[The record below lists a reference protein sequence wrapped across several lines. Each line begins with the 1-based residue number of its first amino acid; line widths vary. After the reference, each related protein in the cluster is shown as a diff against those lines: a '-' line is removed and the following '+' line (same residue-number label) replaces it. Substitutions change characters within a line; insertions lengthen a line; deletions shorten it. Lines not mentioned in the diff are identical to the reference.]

1 MNIIEISNQLKD
13 VPDQFLMKEVQAP
26 SGAYPSYLVISE
38 LTRRKRM
45 RESALKEAPQT
56 TVAQDLAD
64 PGREQRQ
71 MAMAQAAQQMAAPS
85 LNAGL
90 AAAPQAMESL
100 AAQDAMGTTPPEMMM
115 PAQGM
120 AAGGMVSFKQGGD
133 VVRAY
138 DGLPESNFSD
148 SRRGLSSVIDVD
160 PSREKF
166 FPAKKIGAFF
176 KPDVMFYEYMNP
188 EDKINFEKTG
198 VVPDYAK
205 QRYFATESKIPSTSA
220 ANFADRKD
228 REDASTL
235 GTVRTAAPEVPSSA
249 PAIPPFTMAPYKP
262 RDIAMPVLPTEPT
275 EQQLDRA
282 ATSRQAKYKEDVPF
296 RLGYLEKEMSDRAK
310 EMAGRRESNI
320 NEALIQA
327 GLGIMGSKSPRFL
340 QAVSEGGTA
349 GLRAYQQGAKDIR
362 ASEDLLRQSKIDYN
376 KAQMLYDQGK
386 FNEGD
391 KARQQSIDEYKRG
404 MERANTQDAMQTR
417 RIATEQQNRA
427 NYLADQRLGL
437 ELSERPARMG
447 LIQAQTENALR
458 ERQPKPIDALE
469 MQQTRSQALRE
480 LNIKKDENLTPAQEN
495 LIRTRM
501 AEIFRERNIVYNPRT
516 TAPLVR
522 GSPETAAR

>member
-1 MNIIEISNQLKD
+1 MNLIEISNQLKD
-13 VPDQFLMKEVQAP
+13 VPDQFLMKEVQSP

-45 RESALKEAPQT
+45 RESAMKQAPTT

-133 VVRAY
+133 VPRFQNEGYV
-138 DGLPESNFSD
+138 SD
-148 SRRGLSSVIDVD
+148 PMFGQSDFVDQGFTGRGLSEVMDLAQQS
-160 PSREKF
+160 EKDKLVS
-166 FPAKKIGAFF
+166 A
-176 KPDVMFYEYMNP
+176 MTLP
-188 EDKINFEKTG
+188 ELQEFNRSG
-198 VVPDYAK
+198 RVPERLRSSPTA
-205 QRYFATESKIPSTSA
+205 RATSTA
-220 ANFADRKD
+220 P
-228 REDASTL
+228 
-235 GTVRTAAPEVPSSA
+235 AAPEAPAAPPPPAAA
-249 PAIPPFTMAPYKP
+249 PAIPPFVMAPYRP
-262 RDIAMPVLPTEPT
+262 RDIPMPVLPTEPT

-282 ATSRQAKYKEDVPF
+282 ATSRQAKYQQDVPF
-296 RLGYLEKEMSDRAK
+296 RLGYLEREMADRAK

-404 MERANTQDAMQTR
+404 MERANTQDAMITR
-417 RIATEQQNRA
+417 RIATEQQDRA
-427 NYLADQRLGL
+427 NYLASQRLGL

-447 LIQAQTENALR
+447 LLQAQTEEA
-458 ERQPKPIDALE
+458 
-469 MQQTRSQALRE
+469 
-480 LNIKKDENLTPAQEN
+480 
-495 LIRTRM
+495 RTRAQNLAQGKAPTFEELTLAR
-501 AEIFRERNIVYNPRT
+501 AEAARRLGIDKVDPKDLAQRQRIDQETANVLKALGKFYSPT
-516 TAPLVR
+516 QTAPQNR
-522 GSPETAAR
+522 GNL

>member
-1 MNIIEISNQLKD
+1 MNLIEISNQLKD
-13 VPDQFLMKEVQAP
+13 VPDQFLMKEVQVP

-90 AAAPQAMESL
+90 AAAPQAMQSL

-133 VVRAY
+133 VPRFQNAGYVS
-138 DGLPESNFSD
+138 DPMFVQSDFVDPGFTGKGLK
-148 SRRGLSSVIDVD
+148 GLSEVIDSLPVPQSEKD
-160 PSREKF
+160 KLISRMSLAELQEF
-166 FPAKKIGAFF
+166 
-176 KPDVMFYEYMNP
+176 NR
-188 EDKINFEKTG
+188 TG
-198 VVPDYAK
+198 
-205 QRYFATESKIPSTSA
+205 KIPEYLKPSTTAQATSA
-220 ANFADRKD
+220 APEAP
-228 REDASTL
+228 
-235 GTVRTAAPEVPSSA
+235 AAPPPPAAA
-249 PAIPPFTMAPYKP
+249 PAIPPFTMAPYRP
-262 RDIAMPVLPTEPT
+262 RDIPMPVLPTEPT

-362 ASEDLLRQSKIDYN
+362 ASEDLLRQSKMDYN

-417 RIATEQQNRA
+417 RIATEQQERA
-427 NYLADQRLGL
+427 NYIADQRLGL
-437 ELSERPARMG
+437 ELSERPAKMG
-447 LIQAQTENALR
+447 LIQAQTESALR

-495 LIRTRM
+495 IIRTRM

>member
-1 MNIIEISNQLKD
+1 MNLIEISNQLKD

-45 RESALKEAPQT
+45 RESALKEAPTT

-85 LNAGL
+85 LNSAGL

-120 AAGGMVSFKQGGD
+120 AAGGVVSFKQGGD
-133 VVRAY
+133 IPRFQNTGYVSDPMFAQSEDFSVPSLSGADRDRLVSAMTLRELQEFNRS
-138 DGLPESNFSD
+138 GMVPERLRSLPAAKPA
-148 SRRGLSSVIDVD
+148 V
-160 PSREKF
+160 PS
-166 FPAKKIGAFF
+166 P
-176 KPDVMFYEYMNP
+176 
-188 EDKINFEKTG
+188 
-198 VVPDYAK
+198 
-205 QRYFATESKIPSTSA
+205 SA
-220 ANFADRKD
+220 APAP
-228 REDASTL
+228 S
-235 GTVRTAAPEVPSSA
+235 AAPEAPPPPAAAPAA
-249 PAIPPFTMAPYKP
+249 PAIAPFVMAPYKP
-262 RDIAMPVLPTEPT
+262 RDIPMPRLPTEPT
-275 EQQLDRA
+275 EQDLETA
-282 ATSRQAKYKEDVPF
+282 ALTRQARYEEDVPF
-296 RLGYLEKEMSDRAK
+296 RLGYLQKEMADRAK
-310 EMAGRRESNI
+310 EMAGRKESNI

-362 ASEDLLRQSKIDYN
+362 ASEDLLRQSRIDYN

-404 MERANTQDAMQTR
+404 MERANTQDAMVTR
-417 RIATEQQNRA
+417 RIATEQQDRA
-427 NYLADQRLGL
+427 NYIADTRLGL
-437 ELSERPARMG
+437 ELSERPARLG
-447 LIQAQTENALR
+447 LLQAQTDEARIRAQGLAQGKAPTFEELTLAR
-458 ERQPKPIDALE
+458 AEAARRLGIDKVDPKD
-469 MQQTRSQALRE
+469 
-480 LNIKKDENLTPAQEN
+480 PAQRQRIDQETAN
-495 LIRTRM
+495 VLKALGKFYSPTQ
-501 AEIFRERNIVYNPRT
+501 
-516 TAPLVR
+516 TAPQNR
-522 GSPETAAR
+522 GNL

>member
-1 MNIIEISNQLKD
+1 MNLIEISNQLKD
-13 VPDQFLMKEVQAP
+13 VPDQFLMKEVQVP

-45 RESALKEAPQT
+45 RESAMKEAPST

-85 LNAGL
+85 LNAAGL

-100 AAQDAMGTTPPEMMM
+100 AAQDAMGTTPLEMMM

-120 AAGGMVSFKQGGD
+120 AAGGVVSFKQGGD
-133 VVRAY
+133 IPRFQNTGYV
-138 DGLPESNFSD
+138 SD
-148 SRRGLSSVIDVD
+148 PMFAQSEDVSVSSLS
-160 PSREKF
+160 
-166 FPAKKIGAFF
+166 G
-176 KPDVMFYEYMNP
+176 
-188 EDKINFEKTG
+188 
-198 VVPDYAK
+198 
-205 QRYFATESKIPSTSA
+205 
-220 ANFADRKD
+220 ADRD
-228 REDASTL
+228 RLVSAMTL
-235 GTVRTAAPEVPSSA
+235 RELQEFNRSGEVPERLRSLPAAKPTAPSPPAAPAPSAAPEAPPPPAAASAA
-249 PAIPPFTMAPYKP
+249 PAIAPFTMAPYKP
-262 RDIAMPVLPTEPT
+262 RAIPTPTLPKAPTEEDLET
-275 EQQLDRA
+275 A
-282 ATSRQAKYKEDVPF
+282 ALTRQARYEEDVPF
-296 RLGYLEKEMSDRAK
+296 RLGYLEKEMADRAK

-349 GLRAYQQGAKDIR
+349 GLRAYQQGTKDIR

-404 MERANTQDAMQTR
+404 MERANTEDAMVTR
-417 RIATEQQNRA
+417 RIATEGQDRA
-427 NYLADQRLGL
+427 NYIADTRLGL

-447 LIQAQTENALR
+447 LLQAQTDEARIRAQGLAQGKAPTFEELTLAR
-458 ERQPKPIDALE
+458 AEAARRLGIDKVDPKD
-469 MQQTRSQALRE
+469 
-480 LNIKKDENLTPAQEN
+480 PAQRQRIDQETAN
-495 LIRTRM
+495 VLKALGKFYSPTQ
-501 AEIFRERNIVYNPRT
+501 
-516 TAPLVR
+516 TAPQNR
-522 GSPETAAR
+522 GNL

>member
-133 VVRAY
+133 VPRFQNAGYV
-138 DGLPESNFSD
+138 SD
-148 SRRGLSSVIDVD
+148 PMFGQSDFVDQGFTGRGLSEVMDLAQQS
-160 PSREKF
+160 EKEKLVS
-166 FPAKKIGAFF
+166 A
-176 KPDVMFYEYMNP
+176 MTLP
-188 EDKINFEKTG
+188 ELQEFNRSG
-198 VVPDYAK
+198 RVPERLRSSPTTA
-205 QRYFATESKIPSTSA
+205 RATSA
-220 ANFADRKD
+220 APEAPPPP
-228 REDASTL
+228 A
-235 GTVRTAAPEVPSSA
+235 AAPAAA

-262 RDIAMPVLPTEPT
+262 RDIALPVLPKEPT
-275 EQQLDRA
+275 EQELNRA
-282 ATSRQAKYKEDVPF
+282 VASRQAKYKEDVPF

-362 ASEDLLRQSKIDYN
+362 ASEDLLRQSKMDYN

-404 MERANTQDAMQTR
+404 IERANTQDAMQTR
-417 RIATEQQNRA
+417 RTALELQERA

-447 LIQAQTENALR
+447 LLQAQTEEA
-458 ERQPKPIDALE
+458 
-469 MQQTRSQALRE
+469 
-480 LNIKKDENLTPAQEN
+480 
-495 LIRTRM
+495 RTRAQNLAQGKAPTFEELTLAR
-501 AEIFRERNIVYNPRT
+501 AEAARRLGIDKVDPKDLAQRQRIDQETANVLKALGKFYSPT
-516 TAPLVR
+516 QTAPQNR
-522 GSPETAAR
+522 GNL

>member
-1 MNIIEISNQLKD
+1 MNLIEISNQLKD

-45 RESALKEAPQT
+45 RESALKEAPTT

-85 LNAGL
+85 LNAAGL

-133 VVRAY
+133 IPRFQNTGYVSDPMFAQSEDFSVPSLSGADRDRLVSAMTLRELQEFNRS
-138 DGLPESNFSD
+138 GMVPERLRSLPA
-148 SRRGLSSVIDVD
+148 
-160 PSREKF
+160 
-166 FPAKKIGAFF
+166 AK
-176 KPDVMFYEYMNP
+176 P
-188 EDKINFEKTG
+188 
-198 VVPDYAK
+198 VVP
-205 QRYFATESKIPSTSA
+205 PPSA
-220 ANFADRKD
+220 APAP
-228 REDASTL
+228 S
-235 GTVRTAAPEVPSSA
+235 AAPEAPPPPAAAPAA
-249 PAIPPFTMAPYKP
+249 PAIAPFTMAPYKP
-262 RDIAMPVLPTEPT
+262 REIPMPMLPTEPT
-275 EQQLDRA
+275 EQQLNTA
-282 ATSRQAKYKEDVPF
+282 AASRQAKYREEVPF
-296 RLGYLEKEMSDRAK
+296 RLGYLEKEMADRAK

-391 KARQQSIDEYKRG
+391 KARQQSIEEYRRG
-404 MERANTQDAMQTR
+404 MERANTQDAMITR
-417 RIATEQQNRA
+417 RIATEQQDRA
-427 NYLADQRLGL
+427 NYIADARLGL

-447 LIQAQTENALR
+447 LLQAQTDEARARAQGLAQGKAPTFEELTLAR
-458 ERQPKPIDALE
+458 AEAARRLGIDKVDPKD
-469 MQQTRSQALRE
+469 
-480 LNIKKDENLTPAQEN
+480 PAQRQRIDQETAN
-495 LIRTRM
+495 VLKALGKFYSPTQ
-501 AEIFRERNIVYNPRT
+501 
-516 TAPLVR
+516 TAPQNR
-522 GSPETAAR
+522 GNL

>member
-138 DGLPESNFSD
+138 DGLPEYMYD
-148 SRRGLSSVIDVD
+148 STQGESSIRGIVPRLGGLMGQALDVFK
-160 PSREKF
+160 PTQES
-166 FPAKKIGAFF
+166 IGA
-176 KPDVMFYEYMNP
+176 E
-188 EDKINFEKTG
+188 ERREE
-198 VVPDYAK
+198 AL
-205 QRYFATESKIPSTSA
+205 
-220 ANFADRKD
+220 RK
-228 REDASTL
+228 REDARERAMSSIL
-235 GTVRTAAPEVPSSA
+235 SGKERAPEIAPAASSAAA

-262 RDIAMPVLPTEPT
+262 RDIALPVLPKEPT
-275 EQQLDRA
+275 EQELNRA
-282 ATSRQAKYKEDVPF
+282 VASRQAKYKEDVPF

-362 ASEDLLRQSKIDYN
+362 ASEDLLRQSKMDYN

-404 MERANTQDAMQTR
+404 IERANTQDAMQTR
-417 RIATEQQNRA
+417 RTALELQERA

-447 LIQAQTENALR
+447 LLQAQTEEA
-458 ERQPKPIDALE
+458 
-469 MQQTRSQALRE
+469 
-480 LNIKKDENLTPAQEN
+480 
-495 LIRTRM
+495 RTRAQNLAQGKAPTFEELTLAR
-501 AEIFRERNIVYNPRT
+501 AEAARRLGIDKVDPKDLAQRQRIDQETANVLKALGKFYSPT
-516 TAPLVR
+516 QTAPQNR
-522 GSPETAAR
+522 GTL

>member
-133 VVRAY
+133 VPRFQNEGYV
-138 DGLPESNFSD
+138 SD
-148 SRRGLSSVIDVD
+148 PMFGQSDFVDQGFTGRGLSEVMDLAQQS
-160 PSREKF
+160 EKDKLVS
-166 FPAKKIGAFF
+166 A
-176 KPDVMFYEYMNP
+176 MTLP
-188 EDKINFEKTG
+188 ELQEFNRSG
-198 VVPDYAK
+198 RVPERLRSSPTA
-205 QRYFATESKIPSTSA
+205 RATST
-220 ANFADRKD
+220 
-228 REDASTL
+228 AS
-235 GTVRTAAPEVPSSA
+235 AAPEAPAAPPPPAAA
-249 PAIPPFTMAPYKP
+249 PAIPPFVMAPYKP
-262 RDIAMPVLPTEPT
+262 RDIPMPVLPTEPT

-282 ATSRQAKYKEDVPF
+282 AASRQAKYQQDVPF
-296 RLGYLEKEMSDRAK
+296 RLGYLEREMADRAK

-404 MERANTQDAMQTR
+404 MERANTQDAMITR
-417 RIATEQQNRA
+417 RIATEQQDRA

-447 LIQAQTENALR
+447 LIQAQTESALR

>member
-1 MNIIEISNQLKD
+1 MNLIEISNQLKD
-13 VPDQFLMKEVQAP
+13 VPDQFLMKEVQVP

-45 RESALKEAPQT
+45 RESALKEAPTT

-85 LNAGL
+85 LNAAGL

-120 AAGGMVSFKQGGD
+120 AAGGVVSFKQGGD
-133 VVRAY
+133 IPRFQNTGYV
-138 DGLPESNFSD
+138 SD
-148 SRRGLSSVIDVD
+148 PMFAQSEDVSVPSLS
-160 PSREKF
+160 
-166 FPAKKIGAFF
+166 GADRDRLVSAMTLQELQEFNRSG
-176 KPDVMFYEYMNP
+176 M
-188 EDKINFEKTG
+188 
-198 VVPDYAK
+198 VPDRLRSIPAAK
-205 QRYFATESKIPSTSA
+205 PTAPSPPA
-220 ANFADRKD
+220 APAP
-228 REDASTL
+228 S
-235 GTVRTAAPEVPSSA
+235 AAPEAPPPPAAAPAA

-262 RDIAMPVLPTEPT
+262 RDISMPTLPTEPT
-275 EQQLDRA
+275 ERELNRA
-282 ATSRQAKYKEDVPF
+282 AASRQAKYKEDVPF
-296 RLGYLEKEMSDRAK
+296 RLGYLEKEMADRAK

-349 GLRAYQQGAKDIR
+349 GLRAYQQGTKDIR
-362 ASEDLLRQSKIDYN
+362 ASEDLLRQSRIDYN

-404 MERANTQDAMQTR
+404 MERANTQDAMVTR
-417 RIATEQQNRA
+417 RIATEGQERA

-447 LIQAQTENALR
+447 LLQAQTDEARIRAQGLAQGKAPTFEELTLAR
-458 ERQPKPIDALE
+458 AEAARRLGIDKVDPKD
-469 MQQTRSQALRE
+469 
-480 LNIKKDENLTPAQEN
+480 PAQRQRIDQETAN
-495 LIRTRM
+495 VLKALGKFYSPTQ
-501 AEIFRERNIVYNPRT
+501 
-516 TAPLVR
+516 TAPLDR
-522 GSPETAAR
+522 GIQR

>member
-1 MNIIEISNQLKD
+1 MNLIEISNQLKD

-45 RESALKEAPQT
+45 RESAAKEAPQT
-56 TVAQDLAD
+56 TVAQDLSD

-90 AAAPQAMESL
+90 AAAPQAMQSL

-138 DGLPESNFSD
+138 DGLPEYMYD
-148 SRRGLSSVIDVD
+148 STQGESSVRGIVPRLVGLLDVFK
-160 PSREKF
+160 PTQES
-166 FPAKKIGAFF
+166 IGA
-176 KPDVMFYEYMNP
+176 E
-188 EDKINFEKTG
+188 ERREE
-198 VVPDYAK
+198 AL
-205 QRYFATESKIPSTSA
+205 R
-220 ANFADRKD
+220 R
-228 REDASTL
+228 REDARDREMSSIL
-235 GTVRTAAPEVPSSA
+235 SGKERAPEIAPAASSAAA

-262 RDIAMPVLPTEPT
+262 RDIALPVLPKEPT
-275 EQQLDRA
+275 EQELNRA
-282 ATSRQAKYKEDVPF
+282 VASRQAKYKEDVPF

-310 EMAGRRESNI
+310 EMAGRKESNI

-349 GLRAYQQGAKDIR
+349 GLRAYQQGTKDIR

-404 MERANTQDAMQTR
+404 MERANTQDAMVTR
-417 RIATEQQNRA
+417 RIATEQQDRA
-427 NYLADQRLGL
+427 NYIADARLGL

-447 LIQAQTENALR
+447 LLQAQTDEARTRAQSLAQGKAPTFEELTLAR
-458 ERQPKPIDALE
+458 AEAARRLGIDKVDPKD
-469 MQQTRSQALRE
+469 
-480 LNIKKDENLTPAQEN
+480 PAQRQRIDQETAN
-495 LIRTRM
+495 VLKALGKFYSPTQ
-501 AEIFRERNIVYNPRT
+501 
-516 TAPLVR
+516 TAPQNR
-522 GSPETAAR
+522 GTL

>member
-13 VPDQFLMKEVQAP
+13 VPDQFLMKEVQSP

-45 RESALKEAPQT
+45 RESALKEAPTT

-120 AAGGMVSFKQGGD
+120 AAGGVVSFKQGGD
-133 VVRAY
+133 LPRFPS
-138 DGLPESNFSD
+138 DPMFGQSDFFDQGLTG
-148 SRRGLSSVIDVD
+148 RGLSEVIDALPVPQSEKD
-160 PSREKF
+160 KLISRMSLAELQEF
-166 FPAKKIGAFF
+166 
-176 KPDVMFYEYMNP
+176 NR
-188 EDKINFEKTG
+188 TG
-198 VVPDYAK
+198 
-205 QRYFATESKIPSTSA
+205 KIPEYLKPSTTARATSA
-220 ANFADRKD
+220 APEAP
-228 REDASTL
+228 
-235 GTVRTAAPEVPSSA
+235 AAPPPPAAA
-249 PAIPPFTMAPYKP
+249 PAIPPFTMAPYRP
-262 RDIAMPVLPTEPT
+262 RDIPMPVLPTEPT

-282 ATSRQAKYKEDVPF
+282 AVARQAKYKEDVPF
-296 RLGYLEKEMSDRAK
+296 RLGYLEKEMADRAK

-417 RIATEQQNRA
+417 RTALEMQDRA
-427 NYLADQRLGL
+427 NYLADQRLAL
-437 ELSERPARMG
+437 ELAERPARMG
-447 LIQAQTENALR
+447 LLQAQTEEA
-458 ERQPKPIDALE
+458 
-469 MQQTRSQALRE
+469 
-480 LNIKKDENLTPAQEN
+480 
-495 LIRTRM
+495 RTRAQSLAQGKAPTFEELTLAR
-501 AEIFRERNIVYNPRT
+501 AEAARRLGIDKVDPKDQAQRQRIDQETANVLRALGKFYSPT
-516 TAPLVR
+516 QTAPQNR
-522 GSPETAAR
+522 GTL

>member
-1 MNIIEISNQLKD
+1 MNLIEISNELKD

-138 DGLPESNFSD
+138 DGLPEYMYD
-148 SRRGLSSVIDVD
+148 STQGESSVRGIVPRLVGLLDVFK
-160 PSREKF
+160 PTQES
-166 FPAKKIGAFF
+166 IGA
-176 KPDVMFYEYMNP
+176 E
-188 EDKINFEKTG
+188 ERREE
-198 VVPDYAK
+198 AL
-205 QRYFATESKIPSTSA
+205 
-220 ANFADRKD
+220 RK
-228 REDASTL
+228 REDARERAMSSIL
-235 GTVRTAAPEVPSSA
+235 SGKERAPEIAPAAASAAA

-262 RDIAMPVLPTEPT
+262 RDIALPVLPTEPT
-275 EQQLDRA
+275 EQQLNTA
-282 ATSRQAKYKEDVPF
+282 ATSRQAKYREDVPF

-362 ASEDLLRQSKIDYN
+362 ASEDLLRQSKMDYN

-404 MERANTQDAMQTR
+404 IERANTQDAMQTR
-417 RIATEQQNRA
+417 RTALELQERA

-447 LIQAQTENALR
+447 LLQAQTEEA
-458 ERQPKPIDALE
+458 
-469 MQQTRSQALRE
+469 
-480 LNIKKDENLTPAQEN
+480 
-495 LIRTRM
+495 RTRAQNLAQGKAPTFEELTLAR
-501 AEIFRERNIVYNPRT
+501 AEAARRLGIDKVDPKDLAQRQRIDQETANVLKALGKFYSPT
-516 TAPLVR
+516 QTAPQNR
-522 GSPETAAR
+522 GTL

>member
-1 MNIIEISNQLKD
+1 MNLIEISNQLKD

-45 RESALKEAPQT
+45 RESALKEAPTT

-85 LNAGL
+85 LNAAGL

-120 AAGGMVSFKQGGD
+120 AAGGVVSFKQGGD
-133 VVRAY
+133 IPRFQNTGYV
-138 DGLPESNFSD
+138 SD
-148 SRRGLSSVIDVD
+148 PMFAQSEDVSVPSLS
-160 PSREKF
+160 
-166 FPAKKIGAFF
+166 G
-176 KPDVMFYEYMNP
+176 
-188 EDKINFEKTG
+188 
-198 VVPDYAK
+198 
-205 QRYFATESKIPSTSA
+205 
-220 ANFADRKD
+220 ADRD
-228 REDASTL
+228 RLVSAMTL
-235 GTVRTAAPEVPSSA
+235 RELQEFNRSGEVPERLRSLPAAKPTAPSPPAAPAPSAAPEAPPPPAAA
-249 PAIPPFTMAPYKP
+249 PAIPPFAMAPYKP
-262 RDIAMPVLPTEPT
+262 RDISMPTLPTEPT
-275 EQQLDRA
+275 ERELNRA
-282 ATSRQAKYKEDVPF
+282 AASRQAKYKEDVPF
-296 RLGYLEKEMSDRAK
+296 RLGYLEKEMADRAK
-310 EMAGRRESNI
+310 EMAGRKESNI

-349 GLRAYQQGAKDIR
+349 GLRAYQQGTKDIR
-362 ASEDLLRQSKIDYN
+362 ASEDLLRQSRIDYN

-404 MERANTQDAMQTR
+404 MERANTQDAMVTR
-417 RIATEQQNRA
+417 RIATEQQDRA
-427 NYLADQRLGL
+427 NYIADARLGL

-447 LIQAQTENALR
+447 LLQAQTDEAR
-458 ERQPKPIDALE
+458 IRAKALE
-469 MQQTRSQALRE
+469 QGKPPTFEELTFARAEAARRLGIDKVDPKDSAQRQRIDQEAANVLRSMNRAYSPTQ
-480 LNIKKDENLTPAQEN
+480 
-495 LIRTRM
+495 
-501 AEIFRERNIVYNPRT
+501 
-516 TAPLVR
+516 TAPINR
-522 GSPETAAR
+522 GNM

>member
-1 MNIIEISNQLKD
+1 MNLIEISNQLKD

-45 RESALKEAPQT
+45 RESALKEAPTT

-71 MAMAQAAQQMAAPS
+71 MAMAQATQQMAAPS

-138 DGLPESNFSD
+138 DGLPEYMYD
-148 SRRGLSSVIDVD
+148 STQGESSIRGIVPRLVGLLDVFK
-160 PSREKF
+160 PTQES
-166 FPAKKIGAFF
+166 IGA
-176 KPDVMFYEYMNP
+176 E
-188 EDKINFEKTG
+188 ERREE
-198 VVPDYAK
+198 AL
-205 QRYFATESKIPSTSA
+205 
-220 ANFADRKD
+220 RK
-228 REDASTL
+228 REDARERAMSSIL
-235 GTVRTAAPEVPSSA
+235 SGKERAPEIAPAASSAAA
-249 PAIPPFTMAPYKP
+249 PAIPPFTMAPYRP
-262 RDIAMPVLPTEPT
+262 RDIPMPVLPTEPT

-282 ATSRQAKYKEDVPF
+282 ATSRQAKYQQDVPF
-296 RLGYLEKEMSDRAK
+296 RLGYLEREMADRAK

-404 MERANTQDAMQTR
+404 MERANTQDAMITR
-417 RIATEQQNRA
+417 RIATEQQDRA
-427 NYLADQRLGL
+427 NYIADARLGL

-447 LIQAQTENALR
+447 LLQAQTEEA
-458 ERQPKPIDALE
+458 
-469 MQQTRSQALRE
+469 
-480 LNIKKDENLTPAQEN
+480 
-495 LIRTRM
+495 RTRAQNLAQGKAPTFEELTLAR
-501 AEIFRERNIVYNPRT
+501 AEAARRLGIDKVDPKDLAQRQRIDQETANVLKALGKFYSPT
-516 TAPLVR
+516 QTAPQNR
-522 GSPETAAR
+522 GNL

>member
-13 VPDQFLMKEVQAP
+13 VPDQFLMKEVQSP

-45 RESALKEAPQT
+45 RESALKEAPTT

-138 DGLPESNFSD
+138 DGLPEYMYD
-148 SRRGLSSVIDVD
+148 STQGESSIRGIVPRLVGLLDVFK
-160 PSREKF
+160 PTQES
-166 FPAKKIGAFF
+166 IGA
-176 KPDVMFYEYMNP
+176 E
-188 EDKINFEKTG
+188 ERREE
-198 VVPDYAK
+198 AL
-205 QRYFATESKIPSTSA
+205 
-220 ANFADRKD
+220 RK
-228 REDASTL
+228 REDAREREMSSIL
-235 GTVRTAAPEVPSSA
+235 SSKGKASDVAEAPPPPAAA
-249 PAIPPFTMAPYKP
+249 PAIPPFTMAPYRP
-262 RDIAMPVLPTEPT
+262 RDIPMPVLPTEPT

-282 ATSRQAKYKEDVPF
+282 AVARQAKYKEDVPF

-417 RIATEQQNRA
+417 RTALEMQDRA
-427 NYLADQRLGL
+427 NYLADQRLAL
-437 ELSERPARMG
+437 ELAERPARMG
-447 LIQAQTENALR
+447 LLQAQTEEA
-458 ERQPKPIDALE
+458 
-469 MQQTRSQALRE
+469 
-480 LNIKKDENLTPAQEN
+480 
-495 LIRTRM
+495 RTRAQSLAQGKAPTFEELTLAR
-501 AEIFRERNIVYNPRT
+501 AEAARRLGIDKVDPKDLAQRQRIDQETANVLRALGKFYSPT
-516 TAPLVR
+516 QTAPQNR
-522 GSPETAAR
+522 GTL

>member
-1 MNIIEISNQLKD
+1 MNLIEISNQLKD

-133 VVRAY
+133 VPRFQNAGYV
-138 DGLPESNFSD
+138 SD
-148 SRRGLSSVIDVD
+148 PMFGQSDFVDQGFTGRGLSEVMDLAQQGEKDQLV
-160 PSREKF
+160 SR
-166 FPAKKIGAFF
+166 
-176 KPDVMFYEYMNP
+176 MTLP
-188 EDKINFEKTG
+188 ELQEFNRSG
-198 VVPDYAK
+198 RVPERLRSSPTTA
-205 QRYFATESKIPSTSA
+205 RATSA
-220 ANFADRKD
+220 APEAPPPP
-228 REDASTL
+228 A
-235 GTVRTAAPEVPSSA
+235 AAPAAA

-262 RDIAMPVLPTEPT
+262 RDIPMPVLPTEPT

-282 ATSRQAKYKEDVPF
+282 AKSRQAKYKEDVPF

-362 ASEDLLRQSKIDYN
+362 ASEDLLRQSKMDYN

-404 MERANTQDAMQTR
+404 IERANTQDAMQTR
-417 RIATEQQNRA
+417 RTALELQERA
-427 NYLADQRLGL
+427 NYIADARLGL

-447 LIQAQTENALR
+447 LLQAQTEEAR
-458 ERQPKPIDALE
+458 
-469 MQQTRSQALRE
+469 TRAQNLAQGKAPTFEE
-480 LNIKKDENLTPAQEN
+480 LNLARAEAARRLGIDKVDPKDLAQRQRIDQETAN
-495 LIRTRM
+495 VLKALGKFYSPTQ
-501 AEIFRERNIVYNPRT
+501 
-516 TAPLVR
+516 TAPQNR
-522 GSPETAAR
+522 GNL

>member
-13 VPDQFLMKEVQAP
+13 VPDQFLMKEVQSP

-45 RESALKEAPQT
+45 RESALKEAPTT

-133 VVRAY
+133 VPRFQNAGYVS
-138 DGLPESNFSD
+138 DPMFGQSNFVD
-148 SRRGLSSVIDVD
+148 QGFTGRGLSEVMDLAQQS
-160 PSREKF
+160 EKDKLVS
-166 FPAKKIGAFF
+166 A
-176 KPDVMFYEYMNP
+176 MTLP
-188 EDKINFEKTG
+188 ELQEFNRSG
-198 VVPDYAK
+198 RVPERLRSSPTTA
-205 QRYFATESKIPSTSA
+205 RVTSA
-220 ANFADRKD
+220 APEAP
-228 REDASTL
+228 
-235 GTVRTAAPEVPSSA
+235 AAPPPPAAA
-249 PAIPPFTMAPYKP
+249 PAIPPFTMAPYRP
-262 RDIAMPVLPTEPT
+262 RDIPMPVLPTEPT

-282 ATSRQAKYKEDVPF
+282 AVARQAKYKEDVPF
-296 RLGYLEKEMSDRAK
+296 RLGYLEKEMADRAK

-417 RIATEQQNRA
+417 RTALEMQDRA
-427 NYLADQRLGL
+427 NYLADQRLAL
-437 ELSERPARMG
+437 ELAERPARMG
-447 LIQAQTENALR
+447 LLQAQT
-458 ERQPKPIDALE
+458 
-469 MQQTRSQALRE
+469 
-480 LNIKKDENLTPAQEN
+480 DEA
-495 LIRTRM
+495 RTRAQSLAQGKAPTFEELTLAR
-501 AEIFRERNIVYNPRT
+501 AEAARRLGIDKVDPKDLAQRQRIDQETANVLRALGKFYSPT
-516 TAPLVR
+516 QTAPQNR
-522 GSPETAAR
+522 GTL

>member
-1 MNIIEISNQLKD
+1 MNLIEISNQLKD

-90 AAAPQAMESL
+90 AAAPQAIESL

-133 VVRAY
+133 VPRFQNEGYV
-138 DGLPESNFSD
+138 SD
-148 SRRGLSSVIDVD
+148 PMFGQSDFVDQGFTGRGLSEVMDLAQQS
-160 PSREKF
+160 EKDKLVS
-166 FPAKKIGAFF
+166 A
-176 KPDVMFYEYMNP
+176 MTLP
-188 EDKINFEKTG
+188 ELQEFNRSG
-198 VVPDYAK
+198 RVPERLRSSPTA
-205 QRYFATESKIPSTSA
+205 RATSA
-220 ANFADRKD
+220 AP
-228 REDASTL
+228 EASPPPA
-235 GTVRTAAPEVPSSA
+235 AAPAAA

-262 RDIAMPVLPTEPT
+262 RDIALPVLPKEPT
-275 EQQLDRA
+275 EQELNRA
-282 ATSRQAKYKEDVPF
+282 VASRQAKYKEDVPF
-296 RLGYLEKEMSDRAK
+296 RLGYLEKEMADRAK

-417 RIATEQQNRA
+417 RTALELQERA

-447 LIQAQTENALR
+447 LLQAQTEEA
-458 ERQPKPIDALE
+458 
-469 MQQTRSQALRE
+469 
-480 LNIKKDENLTPAQEN
+480 
-495 LIRTRM
+495 RTRAQNLAQGKAPTFEELTLAR
-501 AEIFRERNIVYNPRT
+501 AEAARRLGIDKVDPKDLAQRQRIDQETANVLKALGKFYSPT
-516 TAPLVR
+516 QTAPQNR
-522 GSPETAAR
+522 GTL

>member
-13 VPDQFLMKEVQAP
+13 VPDQFLMKEVQVP

-85 LNAGL
+85 LNAAGL

-120 AAGGMVSFKQGGD
+120 AAGGVVSFKQGGD
-133 VVRAY
+133 IPRFQNTGYV
-138 DGLPESNFSD
+138 SD
-148 SRRGLSSVIDVD
+148 PMFAQSDLGGFTGKGLSDIVD
-160 PSREKF
+160 LAQQSEKDKLMS
-166 FPAKKIGAFF
+166 A
-176 KPDVMFYEYMNP
+176 MTMP
-188 EDKINFEKTG
+188 ELQEFNRSG
-198 VVPDYAK
+198 
-205 QRYFATESKIPSTSA
+205 KIPERLRPSPATQATAPSA
-220 ANFADRKD
+220 AIAP
-228 REDASTL
+228 SSPP
-235 GTVRTAAPEVPSSA
+235 AAPSAPSA
-249 PAIPPFTMAPYKP
+249 PAIPPFAMAPYKP
-262 RDIAMPVLPTEPT
+262 RAIPTPTLPTAPT
-275 EQQLDRA
+275 GGELDRA
-282 ATSRQAKYKEDVPF
+282 AIARQSKYKEDVPF
-296 RLGYLEKEMSDRAK
+296 RLGYLEKEMADRAK

-349 GLRAYQQGAKDIR
+349 GLRAYQQGTKDIR

-391 KARQQSIDEYKRG
+391 KAKQQSIDEYKRG
-404 MERANTQDAMQTR
+404 MERANTEDAMVTR
-417 RIATEQQNRA
+417 RIATELQDRA
-427 NYLADQRLGL
+427 NYIADARLGL

-458 ERQPKPIDALE
+458 ERQPKPIDTLE
-469 MQQTRSQALRE
+469 MTQTRNQAMQE
-480 LNIKKDENLTPAQEN
+480 LNIKAPKSGEKLTDAQEN
-495 LIRTRM
+495 SIRMKM
-501 AEIFRERNIVYNPRT
+501 AEIFRERNIVYNPRV
-516 TAPLVR
+516 TAPLNR
-522 GSPETAAR
+522 GIQE

>member
-1 MNIIEISNQLKD
+1 MNLIEISNQLKD
-13 VPDQFLMKEVQAP
+13 VPDQFLMKEVQSP

-45 RESALKEAPQT
+45 RESALKEAPTT

-90 AAAPQAMESL
+90 AAAPQAMQSL
-100 AAQDAMGTTPPEMMM
+100 AAQDAMGTTPP
-115 PAQGM
+115 
-120 AAGGMVSFKQGGD
+120 GMVSFKHGGEVPRFQNEGYVSDPMFGQSDFVDQGFTG
-133 VVRAY
+133 
-138 DGLPESNFSD
+138 
-148 SRRGLSSVIDVD
+148 RGLSEVMDLAQQS
-160 PSREKF
+160 EKDKLVS
-166 FPAKKIGAFF
+166 A
-176 KPDVMFYEYMNP
+176 MTLP
-188 EDKINFEKTG
+188 ELQEFNRSG
-198 VVPDYAK
+198 RVPERLRSSPTTA
-205 QRYFATESKIPSTSA
+205 RATSA
-220 ANFADRKD
+220 APEAPPPP
-228 REDASTL
+228 A
-235 GTVRTAAPEVPSSA
+235 AAPAAA

-262 RDIAMPVLPTEPT
+262 RDIPMPVLPTEPT

-282 ATSRQAKYKEDVPF
+282 AKSRQAKYKEDVPF
-296 RLGYLEKEMSDRAK
+296 RLGYLEKEMTDRAK
-310 EMAGRRESNI
+310 EMAGRKESNI

-404 MERANTQDAMQTR
+404 MERANTQDAMITR
-417 RIATEQQNRA
+417 RIATEQQDRA

-447 LIQAQTENALR
+447 LLQAQTDEARTRAQSLAQGKAPTFEELTLAR
-458 ERQPKPIDALE
+458 AEAARRLGIDKVDPKD
-469 MQQTRSQALRE
+469 
-480 LNIKKDENLTPAQEN
+480 PAQRQRIDQETAN
-495 LIRTRM
+495 VLKALGKFYSPTQ
-501 AEIFRERNIVYNPRT
+501 
-516 TAPLVR
+516 TAPQNR
-522 GSPETAAR
+522 GNL

>member
-120 AAGGMVSFKQGGD
+120 AAGGVVSFQTGG
-133 VVRAY
+133 Y
-138 DGLPESNFSD
+138 NEFSMGDGVYAE
-148 SRRGLSSVIDVD
+148 
-160 PSREKF
+160 
-166 FPAKKIGAFF
+166 A
-176 KPDVMFYEYMNP
+176 PDVSDE
-188 EDKINFEKTG
+188 EKLDYLRSKG
-198 VVPDYAK
+198 ALGLAQVQDLNRGKVSLDALYREAYVPPSAP
-205 QRYFATESKIPSTSA
+205 RPATPVAARPVAPSAPASA
-220 ANFADRKD
+220 P
-228 REDASTL
+228 
-235 GTVRTAAPEVPSSA
+235 AAPTAPPAAA
-249 PAIPPFTMAPYKP
+249 PAIPPFTMAPYRP
-262 RDIAMPVLPTEPT
+262 RDIPMPVLPTEPT
-275 EQQLDRA
+275 EQQLNTA
-282 ATSRQAKYKEDVPF
+282 VASRQAKYKEDVPF

-349 GLRAYQQGAKDIR
+349 GLRAYQQGTKDIR

-376 KAQMLYDQGK
+376 KAQMLYDQGN

-417 RIATEQQNRA
+417 RTALELQERA

-516 TAPLVR
+516 TAPQNR
-522 GSPETAAR
+522 GTL